1 MIDPHPREGATSP
14 ELQNSRSDLTIT
26 IFPVC
31 DQIKIILGVLVHSL
45 IEASDEKR
53 LLRLHGQLVGY
64 KLLIVDELGYVPL
77 STSDTELLF

>member
-1 MIDPHPREGATSP
+1 M
-14 ELQNSRSDLTIT
+14 
-26 IFPVC
+26 
-31 DQIKIILGVLVHSL
+31 HSL